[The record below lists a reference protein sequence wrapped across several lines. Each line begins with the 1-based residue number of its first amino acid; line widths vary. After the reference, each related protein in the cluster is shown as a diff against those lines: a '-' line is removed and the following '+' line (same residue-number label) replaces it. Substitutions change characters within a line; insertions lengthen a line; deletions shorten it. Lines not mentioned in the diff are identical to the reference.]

1 MEISLFNKSGEAVA
15 YLIDDYER
23 TIYLWDG
30 QQTAYLF
37 NERQIYGINGKHLG
51 WFIDGV
57 IFNTHGER
65 IGFTASTC
73 PIPPSK
79 EPVKLK
85 KRFKDKIQSRWKEN
99 PLPKLQYILASED
112 LYGFL
117 KNGQVYNPRM
127 ARLEKK

>member
-1 MEISLFNKSGEAVA
+1 MEISLFNKSGDAVA
-15 YLIDDYER
+15 YLIDDYDR
-23 TIYLWDG
+23 TIYFWDG

-37 NERQIYGINGKHLG
+37 NERQIYGVNGKHLG

-57 IFNTHGER
+57 IFNTYGER
-65 IGFTASTC
+65 IGFTATTC

-85 KRFKDKIQSRWKEN
+85 KRFKDEIQSRWKEN

-112 LYGFL
+112 LYDFL